1 MTMVDSDVPVQSS
14 SPRGGES
21 DAELAMC
28 FEREALALLDALY
41 RGALALTGDG
51 YRQRISWKRR

>member
-1 MTMVDSDVPVQSS
+1 MTMVDSDVPAQSS

-21 DAELAMC
+21 DAELAKW